1 MYRGIA
7 TFTLDYG
14 KCPKWLFD
22 RMVALGREMV
32 DVIVAEEGS
41 DEFIKRIADPVWFQS
56 LGTVLAFDW
65 NASGLTTILTAALKE
80 AIRGRERELGIFICG
95 GKGKTSLKVPDEI
108 NNWSNRLGLSE
119 EKTNALIYNS
129 KMSAKVD
136 SSLVQDG
143 YSIYHHTF
151 FFSLE
156 KKNNYKNK
164 PNVNTDATLI
174 HKSGQDS
181 VLNNSNNRLGAC
193 PHTKR
198 ELAPSAPVNNSN
210 RDFTKNSNLNK
221 NFTNNQDN
229 DSRSGVGAWAVV
241 QQGMNIGNQTARRY
255 HWYSE
260 NIKDLVCEPHSGI
273 SQVGGLSGQGDN
285 SDTVLNLV
293 AKESDKTRELS
304 TEMVGVGYQTLMKDI
319 QILRRHSSHLS
330 QVAKFGIGPNQ
341 LTLLNLENTEF
352 YFHPVV
358 NEDFAKSKYLEKI
371 LWKVCDQ
378 KPENY
383 ERLLSLQG
391 VGPKTMRALALVGE
405 VIYGA
410 KPSYEDP
417 ARYSFAH
424 GGKDATPYPVD
435 CKTYDFTIEKMKTFV
450 EKTKLS
456 ILEKR
461 KIITGLETSKNQ

>member
-1 MYRGIA
+1 
-7 TFTLDYG
+7 
-14 KCPKWLFD
+14 
-22 RMVALGREMV
+22 MVALGREMV
-32 DVIVAEEGS
+32 DVIVAEEGP

-80 AIRGRERELGIFICG
+80 AIRGREKELGIFICG

-108 NNWSNRLGLSE
+108 TNWGYRLGMGE

-143 YSIYHHTF
+143 YSIYHHSF
-151 FFSLE
+151 FFSLPSN
-156 KKNNYKNK
+156 KKN
-164 PNVNTDATLI
+164 L
-174 HKSGQDS
+174 SGKG
-181 VLNNSNNRLGAC
+181 SN
-193 PHTKR
+193 
-198 ELAPSAPVNNSN
+198 
-210 RDFTKNSNLNK
+210 
-221 NFTNNQDN
+221 
-229 DSRSGVGAWAVV
+229 GAWSVV

-260 NIKDLVCEPHSGI
+260 NINDLVCEPHSGI
-273 SQVGGLSGQGDN
+273 SQMGGENAGD
-285 SDTVLNLV
+285 VLNLV
-293 AKESDKTRELS
+293 AKDSDKTRSLS

-319 QILRRHSSHLS
+319 QLLRKHSSHLS
-330 QVAKFGIGPNQ
+330 QMAKWGVGPNQ
-341 LTLLNLENTEF
+341 LTLLNLENKEF
-352 YFHPVV
+352 DTHPVV
-358 NEDFAKSKYLEKI
+358 NEDFSKSKYLEKI
-371 LWKVCDQ
+371 LWKVCDV

-383 ERLLSLQG
+383 EKLLSLQG

-435 CKTYDFTIEKMKTFV
+435 CATYDFTINKMKSYV
-450 EKTKLS
+450 EKTK
-456 ILEKR
+456 IAGLEKR
-461 KIITGLETSKNQ
+461 KIINTLDNPQQH

>member
-1 MYRGIA
+1 MQRGVA

-32 DVIVAEEGS
+32 DVIVAEEGP
-41 DEFIKRIADPVWFQS
+41 DEFVKRIADPVWFQS

-108 NNWSNRLGLSE
+108 TNWGARLGLGE

-136 SSLVQDG
+136 SSLVQDN
-143 YSIYHHTF
+143 YSIYHHSF
-151 FFSLE
+151 FFSRLAG
-156 KKNNYKNK
+156 KKG
-164 PNVNTDATLI
+164 
-174 HKSGQDS
+174 SMGS
-181 VLNNSNNRLGAC
+181 
-193 PHTKR
+193 
-198 ELAPSAPVNNSN
+198 
-210 RDFTKNSNLNK
+210 
-221 NFTNNQDN
+221 
-229 DSRSGVGAWAVV
+229 WAVV

-273 SQVGGLSGQGDN
+273 SQLGENPARNASHSDAGGA
-285 SDTVLNLV
+285 DTVLNLV
-293 AKESDKTRELS
+293 AKESDKTRQLS
-304 TEMVGVGYQTLMKDI
+304 TEMVGIGYNTIMKDI
-319 QILRRHSSHLS
+319 QLLRRHSSHLS
-330 QVAKFGIGPNQ
+330 QMAKFGIGPEQ

-352 YFHPVV
+352 DYHPVV
-358 NEDFAKSKYLEKI
+358 NEDFSKSKYLEKI
-371 LWKVCDQ
+371 LWKVCDV

-383 ERLLSLQG
+383 EKLLSLQG

-424 GGKDATPYPVD
+424 GGKDSTPYPVD
-435 CKTYDFTIEKMKTFV
+435 CTTYDFTINKMREYV
-450 EKTKLS
+450 EKTKLAGS
-456 ILEKR
+456 EKR
-461 KIITGLETSKNQ
+461 KIINKLDNPE